1 MLNLPINLRRVA
13 GILFIVILAFVILEF
28 NRRLE
33 ELKLLNRQNELV
45 HAQATQAIQT
55 QAALQTQVAYAGS
68 TAAVEEWARTEG
80 KYIQNGDL
88 PMVPIAQPGA
98 APVEVAT
105 LVPQP
110 TPQQNWQ
117 EWWNLF
123 FGEQ

>member
-1 MLNLPINLRRVA
+1 MLNLPINVRRLA
-13 GILFIVILAFVILEF
+13 GIIFIIILAFVVLEF

-33 ELKLLNRQNELV
+33 ELKLLNKQNELV

-55 QAALQTQVAYAGS
+55 QVALKTQVAYAAS
-68 TAAVEEWARTEG
+68 TSAVEEWARTEG
-80 KYIQNGDL
+80 KYVQDGDL

-105 LVPQP
+105 LIPQP
-110 TPQQNWQ
+110 TPQPNWQ
-117 EWWNLF
+117 EWWDLF

>member
-1 MLNLPINLRRVA
+1 MLNLPINMRRVA
-13 GILFIVILAFVILEF
+13 GIIFIIILAFVILEF

-33 ELKLLNRQNELV
+33 ELELLNKQNDLV

-55 QAALQTQVAYAGS
+55 QVALQTQVAYAGS

-88 PMVPIAQPGA
+88 PMVPIPQPGA

-105 LVPQP
+105 LVPRP
-110 TPQQNWQ
+110 TPQSNWQ
-117 EWWNLF
+117 EWWDLF